1 MCTITL
7 SYDQN
12 NKVVIEKLAA
22 LLSTGLFEQV
32 LSSDSSAIDYA
43 DPSLYEVDESL
54 IPQVTNNMTPEELE
68 NLIINDVRSIYK
80 MKDAI

>member
-12 NKVVIEKLAA
+12 NKVAIEKLAA

-32 LSSDSSAIDYA
+32 LSSDSSEIDYA

-54 IPQVTNNMTPEELE
+54 IPQVNKSMTPEELE
-68 NLIINDVRSIYK
+68 KLIINDVRSIYK